1 MPYTVAVLAAAS
13 EDQGPGNT
21 LRVVLLVSLV
31 GAALLAWFL
40 LRGYRND
47 DNND

>member
-1 MPYTVAVLAAAS
+1 
-13 EDQGPGNT
+13 
-21 LRVVLLVSLV
+21 VLLVALV

-40 LRGYRND
+40 LRGYRDD